1 MISSVVMFGLLA
13 YFIVPKI
20 ASRVGKA
27 AAILLAVLLVL
38 FIGYSR
44 FFMGAHY
51 ITDVIAG
58 TALGV
63 AWVTLAILSIEM
75 ISGKAVKENE

>member
-1 MISSVVMFGLLA
+1 
-13 YFIVPKI
+13 
-20 ASRVGKA
+20 
-27 AAILLAVLLVL
+27 
-38 FIGYSR
+38 
-44 FFMGAHY
+44 MGAHY

-75 ISGKAVKENE
+75 ISGKAVKKNE